1 MKLAISNLAWARDH
15 EVAVAT
21 IMRGANVSG
30 VELAPTKIWHDP
42 LEATDA
48 EIAGYRKFWE
58 SFGIEIVSLQ
68 SLLFEKPDAELFGSD
83 SARADVLDYLRAM
96 IRLASK
102 LGASVLVF
110 GSPRNRRRDGLSD
123 DAAEAI
129 AVPFF
134 RALANEAV
142 KHGVTFCIE
151 PNPVEYG
158 CDWITTSSEGAQLV
172 EAVGAEGLALNLD
185 AGGMTLAKEEPVTA
199 IAACAQVLAHFHISN
214 PNLTPVG
221 TADDIVR
228 HGVFGRALKEEGFS
242 GWASIEMLPATNTI
256 EAVEIAL
263 RQSAQQYR

>member
-1 MKLAISNLAWARDH
+1 MKLAISNLAWARDQ

-21 IMRGANVSG
+21 IISGAGVSG
-30 VELAPTKIWHDP
+30 VELAPTKIWREP
-42 LEATDA
+42 LAASDA
-48 EIAGYRKFWE
+48 EITGYRKFWE

-83 SARADVLDYLRAM
+83 SARADMLDYLKAM

-110 GSPRNRRRDGLSD
+110 GSPRNRRRDDLSD
-123 DAAEAI
+123 DDAEAI

-134 RALANEAV
+134 RTLANEAV

-172 EAVGAEGLALNLD
+172 EAVGTEGVALNLD
-185 AGGMTLAKEEPVTA
+185 AGGMTLAKEDPPIA
-199 IAACAQVLAHFHISN
+199 IASCAQVLRHFHISN

-221 TADDIVR
+221 KDDTAR
-228 HGVFGRALKEEGFS
+228 HTNFGRALKNANFS
-242 GWASIEMLPATNTI
+242 GWSSIEMLPASNTI
-256 EAVEIAL
+256 ESIETAL
-263 RQSAQQYR
+263 RQSAHQYC